1 MLLGA
6 LFALL
11 EVSFMMFIVQA
22 SLTIIIYDLNMFIV
36 QASLTIIIYDLN
48 MFIVQTTKGHFPL
61 LIATT

>member
-1 MLLGA
+1 
-6 LFALL
+6 
-11 EVSFMMFIVQA
+11 MMFIVQA